1 MYVSEQLHEK
11 REKMKSCASLLQRCP
26 ESLPKIHY
34 SNSRH
39 VRVNTNMECPFW
51 HNMQTHW
58 KLCRKH
64 TTSVWMLI
72 WISVKHFNMNK
83 CIRNR
88 QINGS
93 THVSQREWECKG
105 RQTKSRQSLHIARE
119 LRNISTY
126 VKISMPNYTLIQAYN
141 THTHTHNDCIWITYG
156 WIYFAGMIWGHLS
169 VSKDRH

>member
-1 MYVSEQLHEK
+1 MYSNNCTRKDEVMCFSSAAMPWK
-11 REKMKSCASLLQRCP
+11 P
-26 ESLPKIHY
+26 PKIHY

-51 HNMQTHW
+51 HNMETHW

-88 QINGS
+88 QINGL

-105 RQTKSRQSLHIARE
+105 RHTKSRQSLHIARE

-126 VKISMPNYTLIQAYN
+126 VKISMPNYTLSFKHII
-141 THTHTHNDCIWITYG
+141 HTHTQWLHMNNIWLNLFCWHDLG
-156 WIYFAGMIWGHLS
+156 PLVPF
-169 VSKDRH
+169 